1 MSCTSIVHLNQIQ
14 CAAFQLGVKCLNSL
28 SESDIYSSVTL
39 SYSFLAPCTP
49 RCTCN
54 PRSFLL
60 PYLGSALF
68 QFQLLSPKDLAML
81 FVWISYCIIMS
92 LICSPSS
99 LLLSVICC
107 FLSNYFRILY
117 LFCAC
122 DVVRC
127 SSCLCCCF
135 LLLLFFCFLC
145 PSVFHMCSITV
156 LLLSHCF
163 LLSLFLCTSVF

>member
-14 CAAFQLGVKCLNSL
+14 CAAFQHGVKCLNSL

-81 FVWISYCIIMS
+81 FV
-92 LICSPSS
+92 
-99 LLLSVICC
+99 
-107 FLSNYFRILY
+107 
-117 LFCAC
+117 
-122 DVVRC
+122 
-127 SSCLCCCF
+127 
-135 LLLLFFCFLC
+135 
-145 PSVFHMCSITV
+145 
-156 LLLSHCF
+156 
-163 LLSLFLCTSVF
+163 

>member
-1 MSCTSIVHLNQIQ
+1 
-14 CAAFQLGVKCLNSL
+14 
-28 SESDIYSSVTL
+28 
-39 SYSFLAPCTP
+39 
-49 RCTCN
+49 
-54 PRSFLL
+54 
-60 PYLGSALF
+60 
-68 QFQLLSPKDLAML
+68 
-81 FVWISYCIIMS
+81 MS
-92 LICSPSS
+92 LICAPSS
-99 LLLSVICC
+99 LLSVIYC

-163 LLSLFLCTSVF
+163 LLSLFYVLQYFKCSITVSFLLLFSALRMFLLLFFRLLCTSYQFIRSNVLRRVSRACGAGTSVTGST

>member
-1 MSCTSIVHLNQIQ
+1 
-14 CAAFQLGVKCLNSL
+14 
-28 SESDIYSSVTL
+28 
-39 SYSFLAPCTP
+39 
-49 RCTCN
+49 
-54 PRSFLL
+54 
-60 PYLGSALF
+60 
-68 QFQLLSPKDLAML
+68 
-81 FVWISYCIIMS
+81 MS
-92 LICSPSS
+92 LICAPSS
-99 LLLSVICC
+99 LLLSVIYC

-163 LLSLFLCTSVF
+163 LFLFLCTSVFLVFHVPSLCLCCCFPHSVCSCCCFQSTMHIVPVYSFKRLAASE